1 MQEFREGNARIAAV
15 ATANPPTR
23 IDQQMAARLI
33 EEHYGDVLKP
43 RSLEIMQKVMS
54 HPSIRTRYIAVDDV
68 RDVVRLKDEDPD
80 QRMERFTRWA
90 TDLSV
95 AAAKR
100 AMERAKVRAQDIT
113 GLVVNT
119 CTGYICPGIATYLIE
134 PLGLSPDVKLYDL
147 VGAGCGGA
155 LPGLQIAQ
163 GLCERNG
170 GIVLAV
176 AVEICSATYQMGDD
190 VSLIVS
196 NALFG
201 DGAAAAIVSDRHG
214 GPGFIA
220 SASRFFPANRNDV
233 RYIYKHGQLHN
244 VLSPALPKIIG
255 EMAPPFVA
263 SMLEARGL
271 AVSDVS
277 HWAIHAGG
285 EKILAEVQK
294 GLGLTDAHLAVS
306 RRVLEQFGNMSS
318 PTVLFELE
326 RILDKGIAPGQY
338 CCVVGFGAG
347 LSMYGLLL
355 KG

>member
-1 MQEFREGNARIAAV
+1 MQQLRDNNTRLAAA
-15 ATANPPTR
+15 ATANPPAK
-23 IDQQMAARLI
+23 IDQQMAAKLI

-43 RSLEIMQKVMS
+43 RSLEIMRKVMS

-68 RDVVRLKDEDPD
+68 RDVVRLKNEDPD
-80 QRMERFTRWA
+80 ARMERFTRWA

-95 AAAKR
+95 TAAKR
-100 AMERAKVRAQDIT
+100 AMKRAGVRAQDIT

-119 CTGYICPGIATYLIE
+119 CTGYVCPGIATYLIE
-134 PLGLSPDVKLYDL
+134 PLGLSPDVRLYDL

-163 GLCERNG
+163 GHCESRG
-170 GIVLAV
+170 GVALAI

-196 NALFG
+196 NAIFG
-201 DGAAAAIVSDRHG
+201 DGAGAAIVSDHHE
-214 GPGFIA
+214 GPALVA
-220 SASRFFPANRNDV
+220 SASRFFPSQRNDV
-233 RYIYKHGQLHN
+233 RYVYKRGQLHN

-255 EMAPPFVA
+255 DIAPSFVA
-263 SMLEARGL
+263 SMLESRGL

-285 EKILAEVQK
+285 EKILAEVQN
-294 GLGLTDAHLAVS
+294 GLGLTDEHLAIS
-306 RRVLEQFGNMSS
+306 RSVLKNFGNMSS

-326 RILDKGIAPGQY
+326 RILKKGIGPGRY

-347 LSMYGLLL
+347 LSIYGLLL